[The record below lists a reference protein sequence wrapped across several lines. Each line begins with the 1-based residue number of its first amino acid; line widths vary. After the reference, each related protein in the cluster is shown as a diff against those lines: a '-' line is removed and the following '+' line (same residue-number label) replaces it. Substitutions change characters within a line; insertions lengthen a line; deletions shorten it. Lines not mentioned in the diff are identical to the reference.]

1 MLRCASSCCDEQIF
15 CRFIALDFFANKQ
28 LPSWHDGSHRHYKKK
43 GKRGRLIS
51 SGWWRSAAAST
62 FTGGYADSSNRRR
75 CLCFFLNFS
84 LFNKTIE
91 SLCALS
97 SFTLP
102 QIS

>member
-1 MLRCASSCCDEQIF
+1 LIKLSSSKNWRVEILLNF
-15 CRFIALDFFANKQ
+15 
-28 LPSWHDGSHRHYKKK
+28 YKKK